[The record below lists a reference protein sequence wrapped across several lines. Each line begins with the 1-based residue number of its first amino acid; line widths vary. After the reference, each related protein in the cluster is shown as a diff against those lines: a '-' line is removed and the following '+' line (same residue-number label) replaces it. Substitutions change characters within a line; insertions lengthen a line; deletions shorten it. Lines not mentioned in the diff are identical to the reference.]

1 MFYETRPNPQA
12 TQFSTVRLRD
22 NRIVYGPLHRKDLV
36 DHRTTVMNARD
47 AGRLALA
54 DAAGRKLF
62 VLAVAD
68 PKRNTDV
75 LQWAYDAQ
83 ANTHTAQL
91 DTGWAATVAQPG
103 QDGMFELCLLYRGRT
118 VGAPV
123 LCLSA
128 EEAKGRAL
136 SLYAARGV

>member
-22 NRIVYGPLHRKDLV
+22 NRIVFGPLTRKDLV

-47 AGRLALA
+47 AGRMALA

-68 PKRNTDV
+68 PKGNADV
-75 LQWAYDAQ
+75 LQWTYNPQ
-83 ANTHTAQL
+83 ARSHTAQL
-91 DTGWAATVAQPG
+91 DTGWRLVLLEPTH
-103 QDGMFELCLLYRGRT
+103 DSMYELCLYYGEKL
-118 VGAPV
+118 VGAP
-123 LCLSA
+123 LLAHSEA
-128 EEAKGRAL
+128 EAKARAMA
-136 SLYAARGV
+136 LYAARGA